1 MGIRLNKVLSELN
14 IGVQTVVEFLKT
26 NHIGEV
32 RDDLIPNSKITDE
45 QYEALLNQYGI
56 NKTSQ
61 PQSEIMSSKNRTE
74 QTEENNNGK
83 KEQKDSKP
91 LVKKENE
98 NANKES
104 ILKKIQK
111 DNGKLFLQS
120 KDEIDQLFNELNAQN
135 LTVDNKL
142 DFVIRMAIRKVKLQL
157 YYEVKLNENRK
168 QIKKSNNGAI
178 IFAATISK
186 KKKKRKKLSWE
197 ERAEKSERIKQKIEN
212 QQMVIEENLSKLFY
226 TVETIDY
233 VIDFLKHNKNVY
245 DAITEKFIRNSI
257 EGDDVLKHYIN
268 TMNEEFSN
276 YRTIV
281 DNMLRM
287 EAFDNNEALQI
298 RLKDFRK
305 VILNYLAIK
314 RKGKGKKNVKKTAQE
329 PLQKDK
335 NSSSFKA
342 LKKREWILDWNCVMF
357 KHGHVIIYA
366 RSDLNV
372 KFKPKELRVPKS
384 IESFNYIK
392 KYLNERIPPVRCII
406 EGQILKIIDPI
417 NFNEA
422 ILQFEAAT
430 RQGVIKTGG
439 IKTNINYSPLPMS
452 FGQALSKAKQ
462 MTPEEFKKY
471 KSKYIDFLVDLQS
484 KNYKII
490 PCVERLAHI
499 NSDTTEYSFMFT
511 IECTSNVILIV
522 HENVNPDRSTL
533 LFLVKRENYD
543 NTIREIYDFLQ
554 SPEINKRSSLREKSL
569 DIKNAG
575 VLRYRSINHDEI
587 YSWKSWI
594 NYYKN
599 HS

>member
-14 IGVQTVVEFLKT
+14 IGVQTVIDFLKN

-32 RDDLIPNSKITDE
+32 RDNLIPNSKITDDQYQALVNKFGPNKDVMQLKRGQGE
-45 QYEALLNQYGI
+45 QKE
-56 NKTSQ
+56 KDTSKVKGDNVKILKLFQ
-61 PQSEIMSSKNRTE
+61 NG
-74 QTEENNNGK
+74 EENIVIYS
-83 KEQKDSKP
+83 E
-91 LVKKENE
+91 
-98 NANKES
+98 
-104 ILKKIQK
+104 
-111 DNGKLFLQS
+111 
-120 KDEIDQLFNELNAQN
+120 DEIDQLFNELNAQN

-168 QIKKSNNGAI
+168 QLKKSNNGAI

-186 KKKKRKKLSWE
+186 KKKKRKKLSRE
-197 ERAEKSERIKQKIEN
+197 ERTEKSERIKQKIEN
-212 QQMVIEENLSKLFY
+212 QQIDIEEHLSKLFY
-226 TVETIDY
+226 TIETIDY
-233 VIDFLKHNKNVY
+233 VIDFLKYNKKVY
-245 DAITEKFIRNSI
+245 DAITEKWIRNSI

-268 TMNEEFSN
+268 TMNKEFSN
-276 YRTIV
+276 YQTIV

-298 RLKDFRK
+298 RLKNFRK

-314 RKGKGKKNVKKTAQE
+314 RKGKGKTIVKETVKE
-329 PLQKDK
+329 SLKKDK

-342 LKKREWILDWNCVMF
+342 LKKKEWILDWNCVMF

-462 MTPEEFKKY
+462 MTPGEFKKY

-490 PCVERLAHI
+490 PCVERLAHT

-533 LFLVKRENYD
+533 LFLVKKENYD
-543 NTIREIYDFLQ
+543 KTIREIYDFLQ
-554 SPEINKRSSLREKSL
+554 SPEINKRSSLREKAL

-575 VLRYRSINHDEI
+575 ILNYRSINHDDI
-587 YSWKSWI
+587 YTWKNWI
-594 NYYKN
+594 TFYKN
-599 HS
+599 YS